1 MEGLGLVDLEA
12 ARPGAVGR
20 VHEAH
25 TQQLVVVVPGPV
37 EDHAGAGQRGDVAV
51 WVIGALEAV
60 TAMTGGLDVVSVLFL
75 FS

>member
-1 MEGLGLVDLEA
+1 M
-12 ARPGAVGR
+12 
-20 VHEAH
+20 
-25 TQQLVVVVPGPV
+25 